1 MGLTEAMETAST
13 LAEALENALRD
24 AEAETDALRRFAHGP
39 VLECALRR
47 EAFNL
52 ESAELLSRLNGQA
65 RRKLP
70 PHARAAAPGSRSFAE
85 KLGKDLTA
93 VDATNTD
100 MASRALVFTQ
110 AYLNA
115 LLPRAQAYN
124 RRGEATRQPAAPS
137 TLSQR
142 S

>member
-1 MGLTEAMETAST
+1 VGLNEAMETAST
-13 LAEALENALRD
+13 LAEALENALHD

-52 ESAELLSRLNGQA
+52 ESAELLSRLNGQLA
-65 RRKLP
+65 DSPRTPELRRKLEEL
-70 PHARAAAPGSRSFAE
+70 RR
-85 KLGKDLTA
+85 LGKDLTA
-93 VDATNTD
+93 ADATNRD
-100 MASRALVFTQ
+100 MAGRALVFTQ

>member
-1 MGLTEAMETAST
+1 MATAST
-13 LAEALENALRD
+13 LAEALEAALHD

-52 ESAELLSRLNGQA
+52 ESVDLLSRLNGQLA
-65 RRKLP
+65 GAPRTPELRRKLDEL
-70 PHARAAAPGSRSFAE
+70 RS
-85 KLGKDLTA
+85 LGKHLATR
-93 VDATNTD
+93 DATNREL
-100 MASRALVFTQ
+100 ASRALVFTQ

-124 RRGEATRQPAAPS
+124 RRGQATPHSPALS
-137 TLSQR
+137 TMSQR